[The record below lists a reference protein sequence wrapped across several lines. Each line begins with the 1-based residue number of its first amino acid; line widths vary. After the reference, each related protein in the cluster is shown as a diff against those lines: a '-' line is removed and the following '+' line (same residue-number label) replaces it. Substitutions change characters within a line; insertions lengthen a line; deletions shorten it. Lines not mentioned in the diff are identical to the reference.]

1 MMSTRFV
8 VEGPAIV
15 ALELF
20 QPRPDAFYDL
30 DATAHLAGVPRRV
43 VLVYVRAGL
52 VRPVLQPPYG
62 VMEFT
67 EEAVY
72 TVRRVE
78 QLRTA
83 YGLERPGVTTLLALL
98 DELEFLRS
106 ALRHPHPGR

>member
-1 MMSTRFV
+1 MMGTRFV
-8 VEGPAIV
+8 LDGAATV

-20 QPRPDAFYDL
+20 QPRPDACYDL
-30 DATAHLAGVPRRV
+30 DATALLAGVTRRV

-72 TVRRVE
+72 TVRRME
-78 QLRTA
+78 RLRSA
-83 YGLERPGVTTLLALL
+83 YGLERTSITTLLALL

-106 ALRHPHPGR
+106 ALRVPLRVR